1 MAVYLGDQEVGLT
14 KVIIPSNY
22 ITDEQLDDLKE
33 AIGRR
38 TGQVVAANAEMDD
51 IVEQIAQPYGVR
63 QEYSIK
69 VVDGTSTAWTRPSGW
84 PDLDSLNL
92 EFSGDTDFIYMTYRT
107 GHADD
112 FCAFYIELVGNT
124 GSATV
129 DFGHISNGTYVV
141 DSTDS
146 VSHASNNYYYFDQES
161 VEYTI
166 VRITGTIKIFRLIG
180 AATAN
185 GTPDSR
191 TFTAPQQPMVE
202 RIAYVPNFTAMSQ
215 SGTSTEWGTYQLQRE
230 RIGNGDG
237 TSCTNAQSFYRNCYN
252 LVDLDV
258 SEFYTPNI
266 TSFASAFNNCYKLKT
281 IDLSNWVTSNVTNF
295 GNMFNGCY
303 SLETLD
309 VSTFNTGKATTLAQT
324 FVNCHG
330 LQEIIGL
337 EKWDTSKVT
346 SIASTFQLCQ
356 SLSNLDGIA
365 NWNVSSITT
374 IGSAFQGMYCLE
386 FLDLSKW
393 NVISLTDM
401 AQTWRYCYNLKQIKF
416 PKVKTANLV
425 NMYTAFSDCWSLQ
438 SIDLNWLKMDAG
450 TCKTIWCTFSGCRSI
465 TELNFPLDWDMSGV
479 ANDNYNFG
487 STFSGC
493 WSLKKITGIKDWD
506 VSNVT
511 AKGADNIFQSC
522 WSLTEIDISGW
533 HLSAT
538 SYASMF
544 DSCYSLERIDI
555 SNFSFANCTSTASM
569 FSKCYSLKE
578 IVFPT
583 TINTSNVTTMASMFA
598 DCRSLPSIAQ
608 FGITSWDF
616 TKVTTIAS
624 MFANCWSL
632 KSVSLNNL
640 SLPACTTIATLFQSC
655 YGLKELSWSGWSIP
669 KVTSTAPAGILQNCW
684 NLEKITGFPP
694 FKLNF
699 NMQNCYSL
707 PADQIVGLFNNL
719 ATTSTSRTINMSNLN
734 INKLSAAEKQIAT
747 SKGWTLAN

>member
-22 ITDEQLDDLKE
+22 ITDEQLDDLKT
-33 AIGRR
+33 AIEYR
-38 TGQVVAANAEMDD
+38 TGKAVAANAEMGD
-51 IVEQIAQPYGVR
+51 IVEQIGKPYGIR
-63 QEYSIK
+63 EEQSIN

-92 EFSGDTDFIYMTYRT
+92 EFSGNTDFLYMTYRT

-146 VSHASNNYYYFDQES
+146 VSHASSNYYYFNQES
-161 VEYTI
+161 IGYTV
-166 VRITGTIKIFRLIG
+166 VRITGAIKIFRLIG
-180 AATAN
+180 AATAD

-215 SGTSTEWGTYQLQRE
+215 SSTTTEWGSYYLQRE
-230 RIGNGDG
+230 RVGNNTGAA
-237 TSCTNAQSFYRNCYN
+237 CTNMNSFYRNCYN

-258 SEFYTPNI
+258 SEFYTPNV
-266 TSFASAFNNCYKLKT
+266 TSFESVFSNCYKLKN
-281 IDLSNWVTSNVTNF
+281 IDLRHWVTNNVTTFKNL
-295 GNMFNGCY
+295 FNTCY
-303 SLETLD
+303 SLTSLNVSNWETPKL
-309 VSTFNTGKATTLAQT
+309 TTLFQT
-324 FVNCHG
+324 FANCQS

-337 EKWDTSKVT
+337 ENWNVSKVT
-346 SIASTFQLCQ
+346 AMNSTFSLCQ
-356 SLSNLDGIA
+356 SLSNLDGIS
-365 NWNVSSITT
+365 NWNVSAVTT

-393 NVISLTDM
+393 NTASLTSIGQ
-401 AQTWRYCYNLKQIKF
+401 AWRNCYSLKQIKF
-416 PKVKTANLV
+416 PKVKTANLTDI
-425 NMYTAFSDCWSLQ
+425 YGAFADCWSLQ
-438 SIDLNWLKMDAG
+438 SIDLDWLKMDAG
-450 TCKTIWCTFSGCRSI
+450 TCSTIWITFAGCRSI
-465 TELNFPLDWDMSGV
+465 TELNFPLDWDTSGI
-479 ANDNYNFG
+479 ANGGYSFG
-487 STFSGC
+487 SMFSDC

-511 AKGADNIFQSC
+511 AKGADKMFQNC
-522 WSLTEIDISGW
+522 YSLTEVDISGW

-544 DSCYSLERIDI
+544 SDCYSLERIDI
-555 SNFSFANCTSTASM
+555 SNFNFANCTSMAGM
-569 FSKCYSLKE
+569 FNKCYSLKE

-583 TINTSNVTTMASMFA
+583 TMNTANVTTMASMFA
-598 DCRSLPSIAQ
+598 DCRSLPSISQ
-608 FGITSWDF
+608 FNITSWDF

-624 MFANCWSL
+624 MFANCYSL

-640 SLPACTTIATLFQSC
+640 SLPACTTIATLFNTC

-669 KVTSTAPAGILQNCW
+669 KVTTTAPAGILQNCW

-694 FKLNF
+694 FKLAF